1 MLRRLAPWAAS
12 AAIHAA
18 VGVAAILVAA
28 HISSVPAPD
37 PDATYAITIRPGGGP
52 RIAEPPRVD
61 SFSYGVPQDTFT
73 IEEVPLTGVPD
84 LPVTSNAQAP
94 ITSKTGRGETS
105 NGFRHG
111 PVVKFSGGGEGGQ
124 PQATTSGSGRGVGEG
139 RDDGVEAVP
148 VETPPPVYP
157 DQARRKNLQG
167 AVIAEIQIDTQGKVA
182 SARTAEGSGSALLD
196 DAALA
201 AVKAWK
207 YKPATLNGKAVPC
220 VRRVRFVFRLE

>member
-1 MLRRLAPWAAS
+1 MRMLRRVAPWAAS
-12 AAIHAA
+12 IALHAA
-18 VGVAAILVAA
+18 VGVAALLIAA
-28 HISSVPAPD
+28 QMYSPPAPD
-37 PDATYAITIRPGGGP
+37 PDATYAISIRPGGGP

-73 IEEVPLTGVPD
+73 IDEVPLTGVPN
-84 LPVTSNAQAP
+84 LPVTSNAQTP
-94 ITSKTGRGETS
+94 ITSQTGRGEPAT
-105 NGFRHG
+105 GFRRG
-111 PVVKFSGGGEGGQ
+111 PVVKFSSGGEGGQ
-124 PQATTSGSGRGVGEG
+124 PQATGSGNGVGEG

-148 VETPPPVYP
+148 VETPSPVYP

-167 AVIAEIQIDTQGKVA
+167 AVIAEIQIDTTGKVA
-182 SARTAEGSGSALLD
+182 SARAAEGSGSALLD

-207 YKPATLNGKAVPC
+207 YKPATLNGKPVPS